1 MSRTPHRSIRIFKV
15 HIEVASCVQFR
26 WSQQRLT
33 ISRLHPRSSSGRT
46 MVLRMCIPRAR
57 WRREASN
64 CPSPDL
70 GSNGSHDLC
79 MTSPS
84 TIKQT
89 SILKF
94 RANIIVPV
102 LPRCVCIT
110 GLRTACTA
118 LPPSEI
124 SVLRIVLHLPMKE
137 NTWAVK

>member
-1 MSRTPHRSIRIFKV
+1 MCSVQMVSTALDYLKAPSSKQLRPYNGAQNV
-15 HIEVASCVQFR
+15 HSK
-26 WSQQRLT
+26 SK
-33 ISRLHPRSSSGRT
+33 
-46 MVLRMCIPRAR
+46 RAR
-57 WRREASN
+57 WGREASN